1 MIISTT
7 HLSGMK
13 FEPIDKLINKEQSFK
28 QNLFN
33 KE

>member
-1 MIISTT
+1 
-7 HLSGMK
+7 MK

-33 KE
+33 KEWNIKKYK